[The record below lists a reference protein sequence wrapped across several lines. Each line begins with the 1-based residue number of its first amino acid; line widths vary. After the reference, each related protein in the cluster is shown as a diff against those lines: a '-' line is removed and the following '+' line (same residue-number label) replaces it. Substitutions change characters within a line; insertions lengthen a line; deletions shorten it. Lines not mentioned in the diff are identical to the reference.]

1 MANASS
7 KKFGAGQQD
16 QGKGDGTGG
25 MSPDTMDELS
35 ENQVLSNRDKS
46 RHSGQRGLDSRNVQ
60 NEQLH
65 DHAANRQDD
74 DDGEEGQG

>member
-1 MANASS
+1 
-7 KKFGAGQQD
+7 
-16 QGKGDGTGG
+16 
-25 MSPDTMDELS
+25 MDELS

-46 RHSGQRGLDSRNVQ
+46 RHSDQRGLDSRNVQ